1 MRRSNDRDPQKQLN
15 QKNINKL
22 GQKLDNGLL
31 VMHVN
36 QTQDLLVKTI
46 SASTEQPC
54 SQIIAGN
61 ADCVKLWVFLSSCR
75 ISELVKNSSLISCL

>member
-1 MRRSNDRDPQKQLN
+1 MRRNNDRDPKKQLN
-15 QKNINKL
+15 EKNINEL

-31 VMHVN
+31 VTHVN

-54 SQIIAGN
+54 SQTTAGN
-61 ADCVKLWVFLSSCR
+61 AECIKFWIFFLHVGSQD
-75 ISELVKNSSLISCL
+75 

>member
-1 MRRSNDRDPQKQLN
+1 MRRNNDRDPKKQLN
-15 QKNINKL
+15 QKNINEL

-31 VMHVN
+31 VTHIN
-36 QTQDLLVKTI
+36 QTQDLLVK

-61 ADCVKLWVFLSSCR
+61 AECIIFWVFLSSCR
-75 ISELVKNSSLISCL
+75 I

>member
-1 MRRSNDRDPQKQLN
+1 MRRNNDRDPKKQLN
-15 QKNINKL
+15 QKNINEL

-31 VMHVN
+31 VTHIN

-46 SASTEQPC
+46 SEQPC

-61 ADCVKLWVFLSSCR
+61 AECIIFWVFLSSCR
-75 ISELVKNSSLISCL
+75 I